1 MTNFDN
7 TQTAVSPT
15 PSILH
20 TIRQFLWPTDDGQ
33 GLGTFPG
40 VYRPTILT
48 ILGVIMYLRQ
58 GWVVG
63 QAGLLGGI
71 LIILLTFTITGTAA
85 LSLSSITTNIRVRA
99 GGVFSIISQSLGL
112 EPGGSIGVPLYLG
125 QALSSAL
132 YIYGFSEA
140 WRYIFPHH
148 NQMLVAYCI
157 FLIVF
162 ATTLISTSLAFR
174 LQGLVM
180 LVILASL
187 TSIGL
192 GLTNMGGETML
203 HEPTLWG
210 TFEAGGFWV
219 LFAIFFPAGTGIKVG
234 ASMSGA
240 LKNPRY
246 SIPRGTLAAVA
257 TALIVYILMA
267 IWYSLVADPTE
278 LRTNFLVVVDK
289 AAWGPLVL
297 VGILAST
304 FTATLS
310 SLVAA
315 PRVLQALGEHKIV
328 PGHGLWGQLTAKGEP
343 RNAALF
349 TGGLVACALLL
360 GGLDQVAVLITMFF
374 LLIYLTI
381 NIVMLIEQSLGMIS
395 FRPLFRIPRL
405 VPLVG
410 TVACLIA
417 IFVISPSFA
426 LIALI
431 LILAIYVYLVQ
442 RRLETPWETVRSSIF
457 VSLADW
463 AAKQIARSPEEAN
476 ERSWKP
482 DLLVPVESRS
492 QIDGSFRFLHLLTE
506 PKGSLKIVGIR
517 VRESDDEGGK
527 TEDGVDSPTFEETAD
542 NLDQIAD
549 VAAEFRKEGVFTSS
563 VLISSSSLLN
573 GVRVSANI
581 MYGSY
586 FRPNTLFGLAHLYD
600 QETLQGFVDTAVA
613 NQMGV
618 ALMYQH
624 PEAALGHERRINI
637 WVSDR
642 SPDWQLALRM
652 VNLDLSLLLGYQLY
666 RNWRGPLRL
675 LTVCRE
681 PDEMENGRNFLTQ
694 LIDDARLPNQ
704 TQCHVYQGTLL
715 ERVREAPQADLNIFG
730 LARQIDKQFLETLVR
745 HSGSSCLFVRDS
757 GRESALA

>member
-1 MTNFDN
+1 MSNFSNESPD
-7 TQTAVSPT
+7 QTAAAVSHR
-15 PSILH
+15 PSLLH
-20 TIRQFLWPTDDGQ
+20 TLRQFLWPDDDGQ

-48 ILGVIMYLRQ
+48 ILGVMMYLRE

-63 QAGLLGGI
+63 NAGLLGAI
-71 LIILLTFTITGTAA
+71 LVILLTFTITGTAA
-85 LSLSSITTNIRVRA
+85 LSLSSITTNIRVGA

-132 YIYGFSEA
+132 YVYGFSEA
-140 WRYIFPHH
+140 WLYIFPHH
-148 NQMLVAYCI
+148 NQMLVAYAI
-157 FLIVF
+157 FLVVF
-162 ATTLISTSLAFR
+162 VTTLISTSLAFR

-192 GLTNMGGETML
+192 GLTNLGGETIL

-210 TFEAGGFWV
+210 TFDAGGFWV

-257 TALIVYILMA
+257 TALAVYILMA
-267 IWYSLVADPTE
+267 IWYSLVATPAE
-278 LRTNFLVVVDK
+278 LQSNFTIVVEK

-349 TGGLVACALLL
+349 TGGLVAVALLL

-374 LLIYLTI
+374 LLTYLTI
-381 NIVMLIEQSLGMIS
+381 NIVILIEQSLGMIS
-395 FRPLFRIPRL
+395 FRPIFRVSRA

-431 LILAIYVYLVQ
+431 LILAIYVYLVR
-442 RRLETPWETVRSSIF
+442 RRLETPWQTVRSSIF

-482 DLLVPVESRS
+482 DLMVPVESRS

-506 PKGSLKIVGIR
+506 PKGSVKIVGIR
-517 VRESDDEGGK
+517 VRPSAGSDDS
-527 TEDGVDSPTFEETAD
+527 DSVAETAD
-542 NLDQIAD
+542 NLEQLRE
-549 VAAEFRKEGVFTSS
+549 VAAEFRREGVFATS
-563 VLISSSSLLN
+563 VQIASSSLLN
-573 GVRVSANI
+573 GVQMSTNI

-586 FRPNTLFGLAHLYD
+586 FRPNILFGLAHLYD
-600 QETLQGFVDTAVA
+600 QETLQGFVDTAVQ
-613 NQMGV
+613 NQIGA

-624 PEAALGHERRINI
+624 PETFLGHERRINI

-642 SPDWQLALRM
+642 SPDWELALRM
-652 VNLDLSLLLGYQLY
+652 VNLDLALLLGYQLY

-681 PDEMENGRNFLTQ
+681 PGEMENGRIFLNQ
-694 LIDDARLPNQ
+694 LVEDARLP
-704 TQCHVYQGTLL
+704 THTECHVYQGTLL
-715 ERVREAPQADLNIFG
+715 EQVGSAPQADLNLFG
-730 LARQIDKQFLETLVR
+730 LAREVDKQFLETLVR
-745 HSGSSCLFVRDS
+745 RSSSSCLFVRDS